1 MLPDEQLIEQ
11 AKEASQN
18 AYAPYSGFKIGAAL
32 LSKNGNVYIGCN
44 VENASYSL
52 TICAERNAV
61 FKAVAWG
68 EREFTAIAIY
78 ADSDEFFPPCGACR
92 QVLSE
97 FSTDMRIIMANHARV
112 EVSTLDQLLPMR
124 FSLDDESETS

>member
-1 MLPDEQLIEQ
+1 MISDEQLIEQ
-11 AKEASQN
+11 AKEASKK

-32 LSKNGNVYIGCN
+32 LSSKGNVYIGCN

-52 TICAERNAV
+52 TICAERNAI

-68 EREFTAIAIY
+68 EREFTKIAIY

-92 QVLSE
+92 QVMSE
-97 FSTDMRIIMANHARV
+97 FSGDLRIIMANRNRV
-112 EVSTLDQLLPMR
+112 ETSTLDELLPMR
-124 FSLDDESETS
+124 FELDS